1 MARLV
6 VALAAVLLSIS
17 AGAAVTVW
25 PAFAPVS
32 GKLMA
37 DVGLVREVMSLTT
50 VIAWAAVLS
59 SVWLMRLSGLS
70 EIMLLSDG
78 LSDGIVWA
86 AMLVVLAG
94 VLVVV
99 AWVAVFVFV
108 TGVSYE
114 LMAGVVLV

>member
-1 MARLV
+1 MLWAADRLV
-6 VALAAVLLSIS
+6 EAWEALLLVMS
-17 AGAAVTVW
+17 AGV
-25 PAFAPVS
+25 FATGVA
-32 GKLMA
+32 GKVMA
-37 DVGLVREVMSLTT
+37 DVGLVREVMALTT

-108 TGVSYE
+108 TGVSDE
-114 LMAGVVLV
+114 SMA